1 MEITENKLKE
11 ILTEQRTEFQHVVG
25 IFKEDLESKINLI
38 AEQYPEIKSAQ
49 KTHTDMIGSLM
60 EDSQIIKSDIQFLK
74 VDLKRKVDYDE
85 FNALTKR
92 VAMLEAKI
100 RK

>member
-38 AEQYPEIKSAQ
+38 AEQYQDIRSTQKS
-49 KTHTDMIGSLM
+49 HTEMIGSFM
-60 EDSQIIKSDIQFLK
+60 EDVQIIKSD
-74 VDLKRKVDYDE
+74 V
-85 FNALTKR
+85 
-92 VAMLEAKI
+92 
-100 RK
+100 